1 MSQDNSDVTIVNVLI
16 AVDVSMF
23 ADKLAGTGENTPAVV
38 QKGIYMLAE
47 PEYIKSGLAS
57 SALVLNVA
65 AEGEDSS
72 TFLRFRTQCLQI
84 GKYQCEIVGISA
96 DSADID
102 DIEPPAL
109 RAVTYTALY
118 RVPTDLE
125 PDKFNH
131 NPSATDIFWET
142 EMEEAGVVNYA
153 INFMV
158 ADVTATPTPVEIGYF
173 QVKSSINISDPQD

>member
-1 MSQDNSDVTIVNVLI
+1 MSEDNSDATIVNVLI
-16 AVDVSMF
+16 VVDVSLLV
-23 ADKLAGTGENTPAVV
+23 DKLAGTIESTPVV
-38 QKGIYMLAE
+38 VDKGVYMLAE

-72 TFLRFRTQCLQI
+72 TFVRFRTQCVQF

-102 DIEPPAL
+102 DIELPAL
-109 RAVTYTALY
+109 RAVTYTELY
-118 RVPTDLE
+118 RVPTDLK
-125 PDKFNH
+125 PDDFNH
-131 NPSATDIFWET
+131 NPAASDIFWET
-142 EMEEAGVVNYA
+142 EMEAAGVVNYA

-158 ADVTATPTPVEIGYF
+158 ADVTAPSKPAVTGYF